1 MAEEPRVLYLIDIS
15 SYFYR
20 AFHAIRGLS
29 TSKGFP
35 TNAAFGV
42 TNMLLKV
49 LRERQPQYL
58 ALVFDSKAPTVRH
71 KRYPEYKAH
80 RPPMPEEL
88 VMQLPYIHKIIK
100 ALNLPALELEG
111 FEADDLICTLAKKAL
126 DQGFQ
131 VEIISG
137 DRDLL
142 PCVTAGVDM
151 WDPMKETRYDPQAI
165 REKYGLEPEQLVD
178 VKSLAGDPSDNI
190 PGVPG
195 IGEKTALKLISQY
208 HSLENLLAH
217 VDEIKEKS
225 LKARLK
231 EHADQARL
239 SRELVLLNESV
250 PLPVDPEALHPGAP
264 DREALRQLF
273 VELEFS
279 KFTKELGFDLPAAE
293 ACFLA
298 RGVEDL
304 EGVARGIRETGEMG
318 IFFITAEQHPVMAA
332 VAGVGLSWHPE
343 EAAYVPLED
352 ITRNGKEV
360 PSPPPQ
366 PSPLKGEGVKGS
378 LFGEGGK
385 GSLSG
390 AGVEGI
396 LTSEGVKGSLK
407 GEGIIPSSVSGATN
421 QITNLLI
428 INNLLTENRKPKTE
442 NGIIKGNL
450 TAGIWEKLG
459 PMWADPG
466 VRKIGPDLKAAAV
479 LGRRFG
485 QDLAGITGD
494 ILLASYLLNPARY
507 EQTLENVALHHLGIN
522 LPGPKDLTGRPTAAA
537 DLPRDLACQYAAA
550 RAQASL
556 NLWPRLKAQL
566 EKEGLWDLYRQLE
579 LPLLAVLARMEER
592 GILVDQEFLRRF
604 GQDLEVQMARLEQ
617 EIYALAGETFLI
629 NSPQQLS
636 RILFDKL
643 KITPQKKTKGKT
655 AYSTDMEVLQSLA
668 PEAPIA
674 AKVLEYRGMGKLKAT
689 YVDALL
695 KLVNPATDR
704 VHTTFLQSVA
714 ATGRL
719 SSRDPNLQNIPVRG
733 ELGGQLRQAFIPPP
747 GWVFLSADYSQ
758 MELRL
763 LAHFSE
769 DPALLR
775 AFQEKVDIH
784 RQTAAVVFNIHPE
797 LVTSEMRRQAKVV
810 NFGIIY
816 GMSPFGL
823 AKQLGVGTRIAH
835 EFIQRYFARHTQVKA
850 YLDRT
855 LEEAQKQGWVTTLLG
870 RRRQIPQIN
879 SANRILRQEA
889 ERAAINTPLQGT
901 AADIIKKAMIQVEA
915 YLQEANLKGRMLL
928 QLHDELLFEA
938 PREELPETARRVRR
952 VMEGVVE
959 LRVPLVVDL
968 RQGHN
973 WGEMYLLD
981 KSI

>member
-49 LRERQPQYL
+49 LRERQPHFL
-58 ALVFDSKAPTVRH
+58 ALVFDSKGPTFRH
-71 KRYPEYKAH
+71 RRYAEYKAH

-88 VMQLPYIHKIIK
+88 AMQLPYIHKIIK
-100 ALNLPALELEG
+100 ALNLPALEKEG

-126 DQGFQ
+126 AQGFQ

-178 VKSLAGDPSDNI
+178 VKALAGDPSDNI

-195 IGEKTALKLISQY
+195 VGEKTALKLISR
-208 HSLENLLAH
+208 HGSLEKVLAQL
-217 VDEIKEKS
+217 DDIKEKAV
-225 LKARLK
+225 KARLK
-231 EHADQARL
+231 EYADQARL

-250 PLPVDPEALHPGAP
+250 PLPVDLEALHPGAP
-264 DREALRQLF
+264 DREALRRLF

-279 KFTKELGFDLPAAE
+279 KFTKELGFDLPGAE

-298 RGVEDL
+298 SRPNDL
-304 EGVARGIRETGEMG
+304 DRVAAALKETKEAGLCF
-318 IFFITAEQHPVMAA
+318 IFGEQHPVMAPLT
-332 VAGVGLSWHPE
+332 GLGLSWRPG
-343 EAAYVPLED
+343 EAAYIPLED
-352 ITRNGKEV
+352 A
-360 PSPPPQ
+360 SPPPQ
-366 PSPLKGEGVKGS
+366 PSSLKGEGVKTGDGGPGTESGEEGS
-378 LFGEGGK
+378 RTA
-385 GSLSG
+385 SLTVKE
-390 AGVEGI
+390 A
-396 LTSEGVKGSLK
+396 LTG
-407 GEGIIPSSVSGATN
+407 
-421 QITNLLI
+421 
-428 INNLLTENRKPKTE
+428 
-442 NGIIKGNL
+442 
-450 TAGIWEKLG
+450 GIWEKVG
-459 PMWADPG
+459 PLWADPG
-466 VRKIGPDLKAAAV
+466 VCKIGPDLKAA
-479 LGRRFG
+479 LILSHRF
-485 QDLAGITGD
+485 DRELAGITGD

-522 LPGPKDLTGRPTAAA
+522 LPGPRELAGRPATAA
-537 DLPRDLACQYAAA
+537 DLPHDLACQYAAA
-550 RAQASL
+550 RAEVSL
-556 NLWPRLKAQL
+556 RLWPLLKGQL
-566 EKEGLWDLYRQLE
+566 EKEGLWELYTNLE
-579 LPLLAVLARMEER
+579 LPLLPVLARMEER

-604 GQDLEVQMARLEQ
+604 GQDLESQMARLEQ
-617 EIYALAGETFLI
+617 EIYDLAGETFLI
-629 NSPQQLS
+629 NSPQQLG
-636 RILFDKL
+636 RILFEKL

-674 AKVLEYRGMGKLKAT
+674 AKVLEYRSMGKLKAT

-695 KLVNPATDR
+695 KLVNPATGR

-733 ELGGQLRQAFIPPP
+733 ELGGQLRLAFVAPP
-747 GWVFLSADYSQ
+747 GRVFLGADYSQ

-769 DPALLR
+769 DPVLLK

-797 LVTSEMRRQAKVV
+797 LVTAEMRRQAKVV

-816 GMSPFGL
+816 GMSAFGL
-823 AKQLGVGTRIAH
+823 AKQLGVGTRIAN
-835 EFIQRYFARHTQVKA
+835 EFIQRYFIKHARVKA

-855 LEEAQKQGWVTTLLG
+855 LEEARRQGWVSTLLG
-870 RRRQIPQIN
+870 RRRQIPQVN
-879 SANRILRQEA
+879 SPNRILRQEA

-901 AADIIKKAMIQVEA
+901 AADIIKKAMIEVEA
-915 YLQEANLKGRMLL
+915 GLKANGLKGRMLL
-928 QLHDELLFEA
+928 QLHDELLFEV
-938 PREELPETARRVRR
+938 PREELAETARQVRR

-959 LRVPLVVDL
+959 LNAPLVVDL
-968 RQGHN
+968 RQGTN
-973 WGEMYLLD
+973 WGEMYQLD
-981 KSI
+981 KIR